1 MTVPLSS
8 HKISKILRG
17 YFRGLPQTKI
27 AKEAGVDQ
35 SSISHYASRFKE
47 MAAEYSLLAAGK
59 EYQVM
64 NEVESLRSLSVELY
78 KSKLTVDEARQ
89 GHNIIKAFLKLGISP
104 EQHHNLIEIC
114 QKVADP
120 GFVEAALQLSQIETQ
135 TGRYYHQVMSNF
147 KKVQK
152 QLPQMGK
159 KLEETKTELSS
170 TGVMLKQRKEELAKK
185 EKYLEKYQEEVKAK
199 VAQLAQ
205 ELSVKMQQLSLK
217 EMEMDEVAKLK
228 VELGKQGLDLQTFLK
243 LGKEY
248 SHGSS
253 KD

>member
-8 HKISKILRG
+8 HKASKILRG

-104 EQHHNLIEIC
+104 EQHHNLVEVC
-114 QKVADP
+114 QKVADHS
-120 GFVEAALQLSQIETQ
+120 FVEAALQLSQIETQ
-135 TGRYYHQVMSNF
+135 TGMSYHQVICSFENALN
-147 KKVQK
+147 
-152 QLPQMGK
+152 QLSQLEK
-159 KLEETKTELSS
+159 KLEETKAELNS
-170 TGVMLKQRKEELAKK
+170 TVATLKQRKEELAKQGQ
-185 EKYLEKYQEEVKAK
+185 YLEKYQEEVKTK

-205 ELSVKMQQLSLK
+205 ELSAKIQQLGLK
-217 EMEMDEVAKLK
+217 EAEIEEVAKLK

-243 LGKEY
+243 LGKEF